1 MFLTSET
8 SRSLACKRFLI
19 HNTLSYKALYQ
30 WVARIEC
37 WLVRLKRV
45 FSQNAHNHGF
55 RSQRSSFVA
64 RMTTE
69 AIIIRCTLNHRNNNA
84 LDVGL
89 QKNPDIDAWSQNDH
103 FLDSWLQKE
112 QFFDARTQKQSPKC
126 SSAICLVTKKLV
138 GKLIDR
144 GVAYCS
150 STCQRRKI
158 ETRLPD
164 KGRRSCARHLYT
176 SQSSRRVCSLL
187 SLKVT
192 ALSERGGRAEVT
204 STPLIY
210 QHLFP
215 CLITFSGV
223 CSFSVRTH

>member
-1 MFLTSET
+1 M
-8 SRSLACKRFLI
+8 RW
-19 HNTLSYKALYQ
+19 TLDLRKPQL
-30 WVARIEC
+30 
-37 WLVRLKRV
+37 L
-45 FSQNAHNHGF
+45 
-55 RSQRSSFVA
+55 
-64 RMTTE
+64 
-69 AIIIRCTLNHRNNNA
+69 
-84 LDVGL
+84 
-89 QKNPDIDAWSQNDH
+89 DAWSQNDH

-126 SSAICLVTKKLV
+126 SSTICSVTEKLFC
-138 GKLIDR
+138 KLIDR
-144 GVAYCS
+144 GVVYCTN
-150 STCQRRKI
+150 TCHRRKI

-204 STPLIY
+204 STPLID

-223 CSFSVRTH
+223 CSFSVQRTSFFRTRFCFVLSSNSRIDHNYTTGVQSVNLRKRYMVSTLKNNTNRV

>member
-1 MFLTSET
+1 M
-8 SRSLACKRFLI
+8 SRSYR
-19 HNTLSYKALYQ
+19 
-30 WVARIEC
+30 
-37 WLVRLKRV
+37 RLTCSFEESFITITAFDRKEV
-45 FSQNAHNHGF
+45 HLLHAWPQKP
-55 RSQRSSFVA
+55 SSFVGRSIA
-64 RMTTE
+64 ETIMRW
-69 AIIIRCTLNHRNNNA
+69 TLDFRKPQ
-84 LDVGL
+84 LL
-89 QKNPDIDAWSQNDH
+89 DAWSKNDH
-103 FLDSWLQKE
+103 YLDSWLLQKE
-112 QFFDARTQKQSPKC
+112 KCFDARTQKQSPKC
-126 SSAICLVTKKLV
+126 SSAICLVTEKLPV
-138 GKLIDR
+138 EDSCKSIDR
-144 GVAYCS
+144 GVVYCS
-150 STCQRRKI
+150 STCHRRKI

>member
-1 MFLTSET
+1 M
-8 SRSLACKRFLI
+8 SRSYRMLTRSFAESF
-19 HNTLSYKALYQ
+19 TTEYS
-30 WVARIEC
+30 
-37 WLVRLKRV
+37 
-45 FSQNAHNHGF
+45 HNHGL

-64 RMTTE
+64 RLTTE
-69 AIIIRCTLNHRNNNA
+69 AIIIRCTLNHRNNNVNNA

-89 QKNPDIDAWSQNDH
+89 QKNLDAWSQNDH

-112 QFFDARTQKQSPKC
+112 QLFDARTQKQSPKC
-126 SSAICLVTKKLV
+126 SSAICLVTEKLFCR
-138 GKLIDR
+138 LIDR
-144 GVAYCS
+144 GVVYCS
-150 STCQRRKI
+150 STCHRRKI

-223 CSFSVRTH
+223 CSFSVRKH